1 VLCDCYKLQV
11 RDAAAAAA
19 RAVMA
24 NISGP
29 GVKLVLPT
37 LLKGLEERAWRS
49 KQASIQ
55 LLGAMSNC
63 APQQLATSL
72 PSVVPALAAA
82 LGDAHPK
89 VNAAAKEAIEQI
101 GAAVRNPEVRDISG
115 SLIKA
120 IADPVRSTRP
130 ALEHLRDTVFVHT
143 VDVSAL
149 SLILPVVLR
158 GMKERVGESK
168 KHAARILGNLASL
181 ISNPRDLVPY
191 MSTLLPELKAL
202 LVDPLP
208 EVRATAARSLGAIVR
223 GLGPEHVEEMLPWL
237 LETLASETSS
247 VERSGAALGL
257 AEVVAVLGEEH
268 LAALL
273 PGVIA
278 GCSDHSMAVRD
289 GNLTLLV
296 HLPVACKRIF
306 EPHLEQALPCI
317 LEGLA
322 DEAEE
327 VRSTAM
333 AAATK
338 VVELYAVTRTPL
350 LLPVLEVGLQ
360 EENWRIR
367 ESSVKLLGE
376 LLYKIAGTSGKVRLD
391 GGDDEEGAATEAYA
405 HALLDTLGEATRN
418 DVLAYLY
425 LARCT
430 PSGSSSLS
438 IQCDHGWK
446 SWLVAAGYRTVC
458 VLSQHT
464 RK

>member
-1 VLCDCYKLQV
+1 
-11 RDAAAAAA
+11 
-19 RAVMA
+19 MS

-37 LLKGLEERAWRS
+37 LLKGLDERAWRS
-49 KQASIQ
+49 KQASIE

-72 PSVVPALAAA
+72 PSVVPALANA

-89 VNAAAKEAIEQI
+89 VHAAARAAIEQI
-101 GAAVRNPEVRDISG
+101 GAAVRNPEVREVSG

-120 IADPVRSTRP
+120 IADPVRQTRP
-130 ALEHLRDTVFVHT
+130 ALETLRDTVFVHT

-149 SLILPVVLR
+149 ALILPVVLR
-158 GMKERVGESK
+158 GMKERAGESK

-181 ISNPRDLVPY
+181 VSDPRILVPY
-191 MSTLLPELKAL
+191 LSTLLPELKAL

-223 GLGPEHVEEMLPWL
+223 GLGPSHVEGLLPWL
-237 LETLASETSS
+237 LEALVSEASA

-257 AEVVAVLGEEH
+257 AEVVAVLGDEH
-268 LAALL
+268 LTALL
-273 PGVIA
+273 PGVIS
-278 GCSDHSMAVRD
+278 GCSDPSMAIRD
-289 GNLTLLV
+289 GNLTLLL
-296 HLPVACKRIF
+296 HLPMTCKRAF

-333 AAATK
+333 AVATR
-338 VVELYAVTRTPL
+338 VVELYAVTRAPL

-376 LLYKIAGTSGKVRLD
+376 LLYKIAGTSGKIQLD

-405 HALLDTLGEATRN
+405 LALVDTLGEKTRN
-418 DVLAYLY
+418 DVLAHLY
-425 LARCT
+425 LVRC
-430 PSGSSSLS
+430 GSFFFQGIHLF
-438 IQCDHGWK
+438 
-446 SWLVAAGYRTVC
+446 AA
-458 VLSQHT
+458 
-464 RK
+464 